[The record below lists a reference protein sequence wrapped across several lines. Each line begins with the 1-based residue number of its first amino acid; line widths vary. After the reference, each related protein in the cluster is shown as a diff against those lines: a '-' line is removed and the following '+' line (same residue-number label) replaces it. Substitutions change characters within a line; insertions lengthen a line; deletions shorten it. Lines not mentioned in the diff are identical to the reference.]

1 MFMNPKL
8 KNLAAVIV
16 SLMFLAGCSAGSMS
30 AEELAARET
39 ESDASLWDEEDFKS
53 IAAKSCIKYKAVS
66 DKSLGEW
73 YADWRTLGREYIIV
87 GLTSGALENHPK
99 WNPIANTVL
108 KLTANALSRSTGGN
122 GVTVPSDDAIASY
135 NLCKELGVDLNE

>member
-1 MFMNPKL
+1 MNPKL

-39 ESDASLWDEEDFKS
+39 ESDASLWDEEDFKT
-53 IAAKSCIKYKAVS
+53 IAAKSCIKYKVVS

-73 YADWRTLGREYIIV
+73 YFDWRTLGREYIIV

-108 KLTANALSRSTGGN
+108 KLTANALSRSSGGD
-122 GVTVPSDDAIASY
+122 GVTVPSDDAIGSY

>member
-1 MFMNPKL
+1 MNPKL

-30 AEELAARET
+30 AEDLAARET
-39 ESDASLWDEEDFKS
+39 ESDATLWDEEDWKT
-53 IAAKSCIKYKAVS
+53 IAAKSCIKYKVVS

-73 YADWRTLGREYIIV
+73 YADWRTLGREYIVV

-99 WNPIANTVL
+99 
-108 KLTANALSRSTGGN
+108 
-122 GVTVPSDDAIASY
+122 
-135 NLCKELGVDLNE
+135 